1 MQALAEEVA
10 TPLVGGDTNTWD
22 GPLVVSLTVLGEPGP
37 AGPILRSGARP
48 GDWVLVTGPLGGSL
62 AGKQFDFTPR
72 IREGLALQAHT
83 TPHAMIDISDGLAA
97 DVGHL
102 AEESGC
108 AVTLV
113 ADAIPISDAARRATD
128 GRSPLEHALSDGED
142 FELAFAVA
150 PAEAERLLR
159 EQPIPGITLVKV
171 GECRAGSGLFLDE
184 GGQRRPL
191 APRGYEHPF
200 EDSP

>member
-1 MQALAEEVA
+1 
-10 TPLVGGDTNTWD
+10 
-22 GPLVVSLTVLGEPGP
+22 
-37 AGPILRSGARP
+37 
-48 GDWVLVTGPLGGSL
+48 
-62 AGKQFDFTPR
+62 
-72 IREGLALQAHT
+72 
-83 TPHAMIDISDGLAA
+83 
-97 DVGHL
+97 
-102 AEESGC
+102 
-108 AVTLV
+108 VTLV

-128 GRSPLEHALSDGED
+128 ERSPLEHALGDGED

-159 EQPIPGITLVKV
+159 EQPIAGVTLVKV
-171 GECRAGSGLFLDE
+171 GQCHAGNGLFLDE